1 MYSDQR
7 RFRRTLL
14 QTFLLPPIL
23 LTVLAG
29 LLLWEIDRLLKT
41 ERQVRHTDEV
51 IAQAHRVEALV
62 GRMEIGSR
70 GFLITGEE
78 AFFEPY
84 TEAAA
89 TIDSEVTKLE
99 SLVSDNPTQG
109 ERLRSFRLSLAE
121 WTHSADQFRRLKL
134 TGGDYVQMVRSGL
147 GKRPMDQTRAS
158 LTAFIDTEEQ
168 LRDVR
173 TLQVERWTRFIVGLG
188 IGLTLVLGLFLAD
201 FSRRQLLS
209 VSRLYE
215 TLLKSIRDKADALR
229 LSEQR
234 YKQLFESNPQ
244 PTWLYD
250 RETLKFVAV
259 NEAAIRRYGYSRE
272 EFLSMT
278 IKDIRP
284 VEDVSALLANVS
296 RVQDRLEDAG
306 IWTHRKKDGTLFE
319 VQITSHPL
327 DFNGHPSE
335 IVLAHDVSKRIAA
348 ERALQEL
355 NEDLEQ
361 RVALRTTQLEAANR
375 ELEAFSYSVSH
386 DLRAPLRAID
396 GFSRILQEDFN
407 GSIPLA
413 ATKYL
418 GLVRNNARQ
427 MGQLIDDLL
436 SFSRIGRQSIRK
448 QLVEPKQIVE
458 TVLGELHAEHTDRH
472 IEVNISELPPVEA
485 DPSLLKQ
492 VYANLLS
499 NALKYTRNRPH
510 PKIEIGATSD
520 DPKSET
526 VYYVSDNGAG
536 FDMKYAG
543 KLFGVFQRLH
553 RSEDFEGTGVGL
565 ATAQRIILR
574 HGGRIWAEAEV
585 DRGATFFF
593 TMQGEPNEQEHD

>member
-41 ERQVRHTDEV
+41 ERLVRHTDEV
-51 IAQAHRVEALV
+51 IAQAHRVESLV
-62 GRMEIGSR
+62 GRMETGSR

-84 TEAAA
+84 TRAEA
-89 TIDSEVTKLE
+89 TIASEVANLEKL
-99 SLVSDNPTQG
+99 VGDNPGQG
-109 ERLRSFRLSLAE
+109 ERLRDFKANLAQWILAAE
-121 WTHSADQFRRLKL
+121 EFRRSKL
-134 TGGDYVQMVRSGL
+134 SGGDYVQLVRSGV
-147 GKRPMDQTRAS
+147 GKRPMDQMRAS
-158 LTAFIDTEEQ
+158 LTAFIETEQQ
-168 LRDVR
+168 LRDLR
-173 TLQVERWTRFIVGLG
+173 TREVERWTRFVVGVG
-188 IGLTLVLGLFLAD
+188 IGLTIVLGLFLAD

-209 VSRLYE
+209 VSSLYE
-215 TLLKSIRDKADALR
+215 RLLTSLREKADALR
-229 LSEQR
+229 ASEQR
-234 YKQLFESNPQ
+234 YKRLFESNPQ

-250 RETLKFVAV
+250 RETLKFLAV
-259 NEAAIRRYGYSRE
+259 NEAAILRYGYSRD

-284 VEDVSALLANVS
+284 ADDVSALLENISQV
-296 RVQDRLEDAG
+296 RDRLEDAG
-306 IWTHRKKDGTLFE
+306 IWRHRKKDGTLFE

-327 DFNGHPSE
+327 DFNGRPSE
-335 IVLAHDVSKRIAA
+335 IVLAHDVSKRLAA

-361 RVALRTTQLEAANR
+361 RVVDRTTQLEAANR

-418 GLVRNNARQ
+418 NLVRNNAKQ

-448 QLVEPKQIVE
+448 QRVEPKMIVE
-458 TVLGELHAEHTDRH
+458 TVLDELHVEHTDRH
-472 IEVNISELPPVEA
+472 VEVDIAELPSVEA
-485 DPSLLKQ
+485 DPSLLKL

-499 NALKYTRNRPH
+499 NALKYTRNRPQ
-510 PKIEIGATSD
+510 PKIEIGAMSQNSM
-520 DPKSET
+520 PET

-553 RSEDFEGTGVGL
+553 RSEEFEGTGVGL
-565 ATAQRIILR
+565 ATAQRIISR

-593 TMQGEPNEQEHD
+593 TMQGDFNEREHG